1 MTFYSKFGFS
11 SKIDLYLYLLVGFED
26 TGISFTSV
34 EGIDLTFIESLS
46 VYING
51 GVEIFFSWGITLR
64 EMVVSVLTLGKQLCN
79 NL

>member
-1 MTFYSKFGFS
+1 LTFYSKFGFS